1 MCTAYLKSLYL
12 YLFSLTILDSYV
24 LLHVLQMP
32 PRSVTEAV
40 AVLRSLVGEAGVCD
54 LTEREPAGD

>member
-1 MCTAYLKSLYL
+1 MY
-12 YLFSLTILDSYV
+12 YLFKFPVFVFVQSLSLDSYV

-32 PRSVTEAV
+32 SSSVTEAV
-40 AVLRSLVGEAGVCD
+40 VVLRSLVGEAGVCD